1 MSSIYGKRSQRYLLL
16 TIKLKGGRKM
26 KGRFVLFVI
35 VLFLISFLAM
45 GRSSYAQTAKPI
57 ELKLSHFLSP
67 MHNTH
72 TDVYAPFAKELEE
85 RTKGRVKVTI
95 FPGEA
100 LGKAKD
106 HYDMVMNGIVDM
118 ANFTPGL
125 TAGRFPLTTVV
136 ELPIG
141 IPSAKAGSLI
151 TWELY
156 NKYLKSEYSGVKILT
171 FFTHGPGDIHMTKK
185 PVRTLEDL
193 KGLRIRSP
201 GPTQT
206 ALLKE
211 LGASPLTMPIPDVYD
226 ALQKGMADGA
236 VLAFS
241 AIKDFKFYELIRHT
255 TVCRLYVMPM
265 SVAINLKVWA
275 GLPPDIQ
282 KTIEDLSGPRMAE
295 IAGVSYDKYDE
306 FGVEAAKKVKAEIIT
321 LSPEEKKRW
330 DDKLKT
336 FNDKWVADTEAK
348 GLPGRKVF
356 EEAVSLVKKY
366 SK

>member
-1 MSSIYGKRSQRYLLL
+1 MRARLCLLL
-16 TIKLKGGRKM
+16 TG
-26 KGRFVLFVI
+26 
-35 VLFLISFLAM
+35 LFLITCFSI

-72 TDVYAPFAKELEE
+72 TDVFVPFAKELEE

-106 HYDMVMNGIVDM
+106 HYDMAMQGIVDM
-118 ANFTPGL
+118 AYFTPGL

-141 IPSAKAGSLI
+141 IASAKAGSLI

-156 NKYLKSEYSGVKILT
+156 NKYLKAEYPGVKVLT
-171 FFTHGPGDIHMTKK
+171 FFTHGPGHIHMTKK
-185 PVRTLEDL
+185 PVRTLEDM

-206 ALLKE
+206 ALLRE

-241 AIKDFKFYELIRHT
+241 AIKDFKFYELIRYHT
-255 TVCRLYVMPM
+255 VSRLYVMPM
-265 SVAINLKVWA
+265 GVAINLKVWA

-282 KTIEDLSGPRMAE
+282 KTMEDLCGSRMAE
-295 IAGVSYDKYDE
+295 TAGVSYDKYDQL
-306 FGVEAAKKVKAEIIT
+306 GIEAAEKVKAEIIS

-330 DDKLKT
+330 SDRFKT
-336 FNDKWVADTEAK
+336 FNDKWIADTEAK

-356 EEAVSLVKKY
+356 EDVRSLVEKY

>member
-1 MSSIYGKRSQRYLLL
+1 MKGKAVLFMMILFLTSLL
-16 TIKLKGGRKM
+16 TMEK
-26 KGRFVLFVI
+26 F
-35 VLFLISFLAM
+35 
-45 GRSSYAQTAKPI
+45 SYAQTPKPI

-72 TDVYAPFAKELEE
+72 TDVYVPFAKELEE

-95 FPGEA
+95 YPGEA
-100 LGKAKD
+100 LGKSKD
-106 HYDMVMNGIVDM
+106 HYDMVMQGTVDM

-141 IPSAKAGSLI
+141 ISSAKAGSLI
-151 TWELY
+151 TWELF

-185 PVRTLEDL
+185 PVRTLEDI

-255 TVCRLYVMPM
+255 TISRLYVMPM

-275 GLPPDIQ
+275 SLPPDIQ
-282 KTIEDLSGPRMAE
+282 KTIEELCGSRMAE
-295 IAGVSYDKYDE
+295 TAGISYDKYDE
-306 FGVEAAKKVKAEIIT
+306 FGVEAAKKVKAEIIY
-321 LSPEEKKRW
+321 LSPEERKRW
-330 DDKLKT
+330 DDKLKA
-336 FNDKWVADTEAK
+336 FNEKWVASMEAK
-348 GLPGRKVF
+348 GLPGKKVF
-356 EEAVSLVKKY
+356 EEATSLVKKY